1 MITVIKK
8 EPWQKMNQA
17 YLEIRNLTKEFTSDD
32 SDEKVI
38 AVKNFNLNIE
48 KGEFITL
55 LGPSGCGK
63 TTTLRMIGGFE
74 QPSGG
79 DIFLDGLRINDI
91 PANKRDTCMVFQSY
105 ALFPHMN
112 IFKNVAYGLELK
124 KYPQKVIREK
134 AERILSLVGLENLSN
149 RPVSQL
155 SGGQQQRVALAR
167 AMVNE
172 PKVLLF
178 DEPLS
183 NLDAKLRVKMRL
195 FIRKIQQD
203 MNITSI
209 YVTHDQEEAMTLS
222 DRIVV
227 MNQGRIEQVGAPE
240 AIYANPQSKFVA
252 DFIGKEPNFLTGKVL
267 DNSGNTLKVQT
278 VGKEFAIR
286 RNLSFQKGDDV
297 ILVVRPEMVELS
309 AAGGEFEGEVGLV
322 TYLGAEVDYEIGF
335 NRETFTVAV
344 SNPLKHG
351 KFRRGDKVFMNF
363 DWDNIPI
370 IEKAN

>member
-1 MITVIKK
+1 
-8 EPWQKMNQA
+8 MNEA
-17 YLEIRNLTKEFTSDD
+17 YLEIRDLTKEFTSDY
-32 SDEKVI
+32 SDEKVS
-38 AVKNFNLNIE
+38 AVKNFNLQIQ

-63 TTTLRMIGGFE
+63 TTTLRMVGGFE
-74 QPSGG
+74 QPTAG
-79 DIFLDGLRINDI
+79 DILLDGVRINDI

-112 IFKNVAYGLELK
+112 LFKNVAYGLELK
-124 KYPQKVIREK
+124 KCSKQVIKEKVEW
-134 AERILSLVGLENLSN
+134 ILGLVGLENLTN

-183 NLDAKLRVKMRL
+183 NLDAKLRVKMRI
-195 FIRKIQQD
+195 FIRKIQQEL
-203 MNITSI
+203 NITSI

-227 MNQGRIEQVGAPE
+227 MNQGRIEQVGRPE
-240 AIYANPQSKFVA
+240 VIYAHPRTKFVA
-252 DFIGKEPNFLTGKVL
+252 DFIGKEPNFMSGKVL
-267 DNSGNTLKVQT
+267 ENNGKALKVQT
-278 VGKEFAIR
+278 VNREFVI
-286 RNLSFQKGDDV
+286 NGSHPFQKDDDV
-297 ILVVRPEMVELS
+297 TLVIRPEMVEL
-309 AAGGEFEGEVGLV
+309 AKTNGDFAGEVSLV
-322 TYLGAEVDYEIGF
+322 TYLGSDVYYEIKSNEQNF
-335 NRETFTVAV
+335 SVAV
-344 SNPLKHG
+344 ANPLKNGIFHQ
-351 KFRRGDKVFMNF
+351 GDEVYLNF

-370 IEKAN
+370 IKG